1 MRKWCRTNIL
11 WNVKNKKR
19 GTNLKKQDKRNWPKA
34 AIQIL
39 SFLLLTGLFEAQ
51 FSAVGTIVSAVY
63 QGTVSWERIR
73 YSVWMLLAT
82 VPAVIIVG
90 RFFCGYFCSFG
101 AVQDFL
107 WFAGNKLKSQFRK
120 AGAKNLHSNS
130 KKSGRNVP
138 TGWIKYGVLLFWAV
152 FVWSGMVKWNIAGP
166 WQVFGQYSSIGH

>member
-1 MRKWCRTNIL
+1 M
-11 WNVKNKKR
+11 
-19 GTNLKKQDKRNWPKA
+19 KKQDKRNWPKA

-166 WQVFGQYSSIGH
+166 WQVFGQYSSIGP

>member
-1 MRKWCRTNIL
+1 M
-11 WNVKNKKR
+11 
-19 GTNLKKQDKRNWPKA
+19 KKQDKRNWPKA
-34 AIQIL
+34 VIQIL
-39 SFLLLTGLFEAQ
+39 SFLLIPGLFEAQ
-51 FSAVGTIVSAVY
+51 FSAVGTIISAVY

-73 YSVWMLLAT
+73 YSVWMVLAT

-107 WFAGNKLKSQFRK
+107 WFAGNKLKKRFRK

-152 FVWSGMVKWNIAGP
+152 YIVGASLLKKVYNE
-166 WQVFGQYSSIGH
+166 IGDKYERRRKNYKKYYKENKRI